1 MPEVTTHSPGAPS
14 WVELSTTDESGA
26 LQFYSALFD
35 WVDDPQPI
43 TDTWSYHMQK
53 LNGLEAAAIY
63 QQSQEEQGQGIPA
76 HWNTY
81 FTVADVDAVAA
92 AIYQQSQEEQGQGIP
107 AHWNTYFTVADVD
120 AVAANVD
127 KSGGA
132 VLFGPMDVFDAGKMA
147 MLQDPQGAAFAVWQP
162 KQHIGA
168 RVKHDPGAMTWN
180 ELLTTDS
187 HAATEFYLDLLGM
200 ERGQTMGPM
209 DYTLLRCEGVDVAG
223 VMEITPDMGTFP
235 PHWAVY
241 FGVSDVDVTVSQAQ
255 TLGAS
260 VIVPGTDIPEI
271 GRFACLMDPQGAVF
285 SVFTGA

>member
-92 AIYQQSQEEQGQGIP
+92 NA
-107 AHWNTYFTVADVD
+107 
-120 AVAANVD
+120 D

-241 FGVSDVDVTVSQAQ
+241 FGVSDVDVTVSRAQ